1 MRHLCCLC
9 VHFAAQQS
17 IFFHS
22 KLFPLLSQLAT
33 AFPILSLFIQSAV
46 RLNLLLLLWLLEWT
60 RDSMQQVAE
69 TPTFDWACLRRV
81 LNFRNTGHIE
91 DSFRVKISWADSW
104 CASLQT
110 PTSSSHIQR
119 ETYTLE
125 SLLPP
130 ALLSPLF
137 PAPFLSFSLKLLYH
151 TSQPTLSSTCSTL
164 LAHASSPL
172 YHILHCALLEVPE
185 TLHLLYVSSLQPH
198 SSSRMPFVHTHGFR
212 LAAFSSVNLH
222 LSRLPPHPIPAVPAE
237 GAETVVGKHHSP
249 LRFLSDSHLS
259 PSVANTK
266 LTNNWLLIHSII
278 VLQKEEWYTLSI
290 KLNVMRTH
298 ICIFTELCK

>member
-1 MRHLCCLC
+1 MKQLLLWIIYFFLLLAEFTENERLRHLCCLC

-222 LSRLPPHPIPAVPAE
+222 LSRLPPTRSLLSLLRERRQSSANITVHWGSCLILICHHP
-237 GAETVVGKHHSP
+237 SP
-249 LRFLSDSHLS
+249 TR
-259 PSVANTK
+259 N
-266 LTNNWLLIHSII
+266 
-278 VLQKEEWYTLSI
+278 
-290 KLNVMRTH
+290 
-298 ICIFTELCK
+298 